1 MATPTPT
8 PAPTATA
15 AALAP
20 ADAAPRVGHA
30 AAGPPALPA
39 SAARLD
45 LELKRGRGGELS
57 RTPSSGGAL
66 AVLPRPPELSKLAR
80 ELELNRR
87 ADCRKAY
94 ADGGLSAAAPLAADA
109 LRGDG
114 CKW

>member
-1 MATPTPT
+1 M
-8 PAPTATA
+8 
-15 AALAP
+15 
-20 ADAAPRVGHA
+20 
-30 AAGPPALPA
+30 PA

-45 LELKRGRGGELS
+45 LELRRGRGGELS

-66 AVLPRPPELSKLAR
+66 AVLPRPPELTKLAR
-80 ELELNRR
+80 ELEMNRR

-94 ADGGLSAAAPLAADA
+94 AEGGLAAAAPLAVDA

>member
-1 MATPTPT
+1 
-8 PAPTATA
+8 
-15 AALAP
+15 
-20 ADAAPRVGHA
+20 V
-30 AAGPPALPA
+30 AGAPALPA

-45 LELKRGRGGELS
+45 LELKRGWGGELS

-94 ADGGLSAAAPLAADA
+94 AEGGLAAAAPLAADA